1 MCTYKI
7 EPADLSDFYK
17 MADNST
23 ESGKP
28 DYELFKDATKRKL
41 VFNGE
46 PIVLMG
52 YQDMDLADEEGKY
65 VRCRVLAGMFRKDIN
80 QHTRAVVEFGRKYLE
95 SICGVYP
102 VVAMAVA
109 DNKVFNR
116 FLKFMDFTDTEELER
131 DEESGIM
138 YHIYVRF

>member
-1 MCTYKI
+1 MYTYRL
-7 EPADLSDFYK
+7 EPADLSEFYK

-28 DYELFKDATKRKL
+28 DYELFKDATKAKL
-41 VFNGE
+41 TANGE

-52 YQDMDLADEEGKY
+52 YQDMSLPDEDGVC
-65 VRCRVLAGMFRKDIN
+65 VRCRVLAGMFRKDVSR
-80 QHTRAVVEFGRKYLE
+80 HTRAVVEFGRKYLE

-131 DEESGIM
+131 DKESGII
-138 YHIYVRF
+138 YHVYVRF

>member
-28 DYELFKDATKRKL
+28 DYELFKDATKAKL
-41 VFNGE
+41 TANGE

-52 YQDMDLADEEGKY
+52 YQDMSLPDEDGVC
-65 VRCRVLAGMFRKDIN
+65 VRCRVLAGMFRKDVSR
-80 QHTRAVVEFGRKYLE
+80 HTRAVVEFGRKYLE
-95 SICGVYP
+95 SIRGVYP
-102 VVAMAVA
+102 VVAIAVA
-109 DNKVFNR
+109 DNEVFNR

-131 DEESGIM
+131 DKESGII
-138 YHIYVRF
+138 YHVYVRF

>member
-1 MCTYKI
+1 
-7 EPADLSDFYK
+7 

-28 DYELFKDATKRKL
+28 DYELFKDATKAKL
-41 VFNGE
+41 TVNGQ

-52 YQDMDLADEEGKY
+52 YQDMSLPDEDGAC
-65 VRCRVLAGMFRKDIN
+65 VRCRVLAGMFRKDVS

-95 SICGVYP
+95 SIRGVYP
-102 VVAMAVA
+102 VVAIAVA

-131 DEESGIM
+131 DKESGII
-138 YHIYVRF
+138 YHVYVRF